1 MRYSVKFLT
10 LVMLFFVIPCS
21 FVHSFSRE
29 SINACIDK
37 FINDRKIC
45 KHLRYKGNGEDIVSR
60 RLLFICC
67 EFFRLVEDYC
77 VLSWPFNEEYAIE
90 NILLTID
97 DLINSFAGKYASDN
111 WETVSTGK
119 FKVFGDF
126 CLVVYEWPNASFI
139 KKLISSVYEFKKEGE
154 EIPRIKIMRKF
165 VNKCIH
171 THLVGGCANICNSIC
186 VVVSYILFGI
196 DNDQCNTPCKISVG
210 LEDMIIRF
218 DSKGVRLFKRF
229 NKQKLIASES
239 NVFLKRSRSI

>member
-1 MRYSVKFLT
+1 MRYSVKFLA
-10 LVMLFFVIPCS
+10 LVMSFFVIPCS
-21 FVHSFSRE
+21 FVHSFSPK

-37 FINDRKIC
+37 FVNGKKIC
-45 KHLRYKGNGEDIVSR
+45 KHLRYKGDGEDIVSR

-77 VLSWPFNEEYAIE
+77 VLWPFNEDYTIE

-119 FKVFGDF
+119 FKVLGDF

-139 KKLISSVYEFKKEGE
+139 KKLILSINEFKKKSK
-154 EIPRIKIMRKF
+154 EIFRVGNMRKF
-165 VNKCIH
+165 VDKCINI
-171 THLVGGCANICNSIC
+171 HLVGGCANICNSIC
-186 VVVSYILFGI
+186 VIISYVLFGI
-196 DNDQCNTPCKISVG
+196 DSDKCMTPYKISIG
-210 LEDMIIRF
+210 LEDVIIRF
-218 DSKGVRLFKRF
+218 NSKGMRLFKKVNEQRI
-229 NKQKLIASES
+229 IASES